1 VLFEAITARLPL
13 LAPEV
18 GLEAKASTDL
28 LDELMEPA
36 ATVAKLV
43 GPQPVV
49 LVPAGDLT

>member
-1 VLFEAITARLPL
+1 VLFEAITSRLPL
-13 LAPEV
+13 IAPR

-49 LVPAGDLT
+49 LVPAGDFT